1 MAVNYRHPRGRG
13 IQSVEQTAPHTKLW
27 NPGISLTWNNDE
39 LQTITETAE
48 DGTQA
53 RMTLTWSAGK
63 LTGITKWT
71 KL

>member
-1 MAVNYRHPRGRG
+1 MGVNYQHPRGRG

-27 NPGISLTWNNDE
+27 NPGISLTWTNDE

-53 RMTLTWSAGK
+53 RITLTWSTGK